1 MSDIIFEFTDGNS
14 WEFLSEE
21 SNIIFEIEHLT
32 ESITGNSIGTINGDD
47 GSVEVGSIGDTISII
62 GTTDEI
68 EFTGSDKTLT
78 ASLPNAGHWDS
89 AYGWGDHANAGY
101 LTSYNE
107 TDPVFV
113 AHDAYDVTSVLI
125 GQWNEAY
132 GWGDH
137 ANAGYLTSYNETDP
151 VFVAHV
157 AYAITATL
165 IGYWNSAYNHIHNLT
180 SDINHN
186 GLANYEASEHIDWT
200 ASQAPTVIHAN
211 NYTDTDTHLSESDI
225 TTMGFTKDVEIDW
238 TQSQSPAVIHADNYT
253 DTNTLYESGDFS
265 HDSLSGVTANEHID
279 WTASQAPT
287 VIHADNYTDTNTQ
300 LVEADITGFGFTKDV
315 EVDWSASQAPTIIHA
330 DNYTDTGDTTA
341 HASFSQLGYAEAG
354 HTGFEPAKGDD
365 DNYVTDAMFASLG
378 NISEWDSAY
387 GWGDHAS
394 AGYVDTANSPEANDI
409 ARFTDGNTIEGRSY
423 SEFKKDLDLEAGTD
437 FYSKSAEDTWRDSV
451 SQTEMGYLHGVTAD
465 IQTQI
470 NDLERLIYHLAL

>member
-1 MSDIIFEFTDGNS
+1 MSDIIFEFTDENS

-21 SNIIFEIEHLT
+21 SDIIFEIEHLT
-32 ESITGNSIGTINGDD
+32 ESINGNSIGTINGDT

-62 GTTDEI
+62 GTTNEI
-68 EFTGSDKTLT
+68 AFTGSDKTLT

-89 AYGWGDHANAGY
+89 AYGWGDHALVGY
-101 LTSYNE
+101 LTSY
-107 TDPVFV
+107 
-113 AHDAYDVTSVLI
+113 
-125 GQWNEAY
+125 
-132 GWGDH
+132 
-137 ANAGYLTSYNETDP
+137 
-151 VFVAHV
+151 
-157 AYAITATL
+157 
-165 IGYWNSAYNHIHNLT
+165 
-180 SDINHN
+180 
-186 GLANYEASEHIDWT
+186 
-200 ASQAPTVIHAN
+200 
-211 NYTDTDTHLSESDI
+211 TDTHLSESDI
-225 TTMGFTKDVEIDW
+225 STMGFTKDVEIDW
-238 TQSQSPAVIHADNYT
+238 AESQTPAVIHANNYT
-253 DTNTLYESGDFS
+253 N
-265 HDSLSGVTANEHID
+265 
-279 WTASQAPT
+279 
-287 VIHADNYTDTNTQ
+287 
-300 LVEADITGFGFTKDV
+300 
-315 EVDWSASQAPTIIHA
+315 
-330 DNYTDTGDTTA
+330 TGDTTA

-423 SEFKKDLDLEAGTD
+423 SEFKEDLDLEAGTD